1 MSRHRMHKVLSLF
14 RMQFI
19 VMYSREL
26 WLMVYLASQE
36 AILLKV
42 MCGDIKANYV
52 LKSFT
57 CIK

>member
-1 MSRHRMHKVLSLF
+1 MPMSRHGMHKVLSLF

-26 WLMVYLASQE
+26 WLMVYLASQK

-42 MCGDIKANYV
+42 TDDIKTNYV

-57 CIK
+57 